1 MASMAVAVLVFPE
14 DFDVS
19 AAAQRFPRLFTDKT
33 NTSGWDPAGIR
44 DGHLSHRKSATEF
57 HLVTLRFSG
66 NLEYDD
72 GETYR
77 KILADL
83 TRLGKDFSAKYG
95 FVCEHEY
102 QAEERWLEN
111 EVLSPLLAQDMDAL
125 GRIVAR
131 QVLIEA
137 SAR

>member
-1 MASMAVAVLVFPE
+1 MASMAVAILVFPE

-19 AAAQRFPRLFTDKT
+19 SAA
-33 NTSGWDPAGIR
+33 
-44 DGHLSHRKSATEF
+44 
-57 HLVTLRFSG
+57 
-66 NLEYDD
+66 
-72 GETYR
+72 YR
-77 KILADL
+77 AILAEL
-83 TRLGKDFSAKYG
+83 TRLGEDYSAQYG
-95 FVCEHEY
+95 FVCEHDY

-111 EVLSPLLAQDMDAL
+111 EVLSPLLAQDMEAL

>member
-1 MASMAVAVLVFPE
+1 MAVAILVFPE

-19 AAAQRFPRLFTDKT
+19 SAAQRFPRLFADKT

-44 DGHLSHRKSATEF
+44 DGHLSHSQSAMGF

-66 NLEYDD
+66 NMEYDD
-72 GETYR
+72 AAAYR
-77 KILADL
+77 AILAEL
-83 TRLGKDFSAKYG
+83 TRLGEDYSAQYG
-95 FVCEHEY
+95 FVCEHDY

-111 EVLSPLLAQDMDAL
+111 EVLSPLLAQDMEAL